1 MIFKKLLIMIQNS
14 LKIILGSSSIYRAK
28 LLSKYVSNFESI
40 APEIDESQ
48 YTNESPQDLSMRLA
62 KTKARKIA
70 DIKPQN
76 VVIGSDQVVSFKNIN
91 IGKKINYESAY
102 QTLIEFSGKK
112 IYFYTSV
119 VIVIKVKKIE
129 LTHLDKTIIKFK
141 KFRKKE
147 LEIYLKSQDLFDSTA
162 AVKYESKKFQLLV
175 DQIITEDEQA
185 IIGLP
190 MIWLLEQLKKLESK
204 TI

>member
-1 MIFKKLLIMIQNS
+1 MIQSS

-28 LLSKYVSNFESI
+28 LLSRYVSDFESI

-48 YTNESPQDLSMRLA
+48 YINESPQDLSMRLA

-70 DIKPQN
+70 DIKPQD

-91 IGKKINYESAY
+91 IGKKTNYESAY

-119 VIVIKVKKIE
+119 VIVIKEKKIE
-129 LTHLDKTIIKFK
+129 LTYLDKTIIEFK
-141 KFRKKE
+141 PFGKKE
-147 LEIYLKSQDLFDSTA
+147 LEVYLKSQDIFDSTA
-162 AVKYESKKFQLLV
+162 AIKYESKQFQQLV
-175 DQIITEDEQA
+175 NQIITEDEEA

-190 MIWLLEQLKKLESK
+190 MIWLMEQLKKLELNK
-204 TI
+204 I

>member
-1 MIFKKLLIMIQNS
+1 MTQS
-14 LKIILGSSSIYRAK
+14 SHKIILGSSSIYRAN
-28 LLSKYVSNFESI
+28 LLSKYISHFESV

-48 YTNESPQDLSMRLA
+48 YANESPQDLSMRLA

-70 DIKPQN
+70 DIKPQH
-76 VVIGSDQVVSFKNIN
+76 VVIGSDQVVSFKKIN

-119 VIVIKVKKIE
+119 VIVIKEKKIE
-129 LTHLDKTIIKFK
+129 LAHLDKTIIEFK
-141 KFRKKE
+141 PFGKKE
-147 LEIYLKSQDLFDSTA
+147 LDIYLKSQDIFDSTA
-162 AVKYESKKFQLLV
+162 AVKYECKQFQLLV

-190 MIWLLEQLKKLESK
+190 MIWLMEQLKKFELD
-204 TI
+204 II

>member
-1 MIFKKLLIMIQNS
+1 MIFKKLLIMIQSS

-28 LLSKYVSNFESI
+28 LLSRYVSDFESI

-48 YTNESPQDLSMRLA
+48 YINESPEDLSMRLA

-76 VVIGSDQVVSFKNIN
+76 VVIGSDQVVSFKKIN

-119 VIVIKVKKIE
+119 VIVIKENKIE
-129 LTHLDKTIIKFK
+129 LTYLDKTIIEFK
-141 KFRKKE
+141 SFGKKE
-147 LEIYLKSQDLFDSTA
+147 LEVYLKSQDIFDSTA
-162 AVKYESKKFQLLV
+162 AVKYESKQFQQLV
-175 DQIITEDEQA
+175 NQIITEDEEA

-190 MIWLLEQLKKLESK
+190 MIWLMKQLKKLELNK
-204 TI
+204 I

>member
-1 MIFKKLLIMIQNS
+1 MIFKKLLIMIQSS

-28 LLSKYVSNFESI
+28 LLSRYVSDFESI

-48 YTNESPQDLSMRLA
+48 YINESPQDLSMRLA

-119 VIVIKVKKIE
+119 VIVIKEKKIE
-129 LTHLDKTIIKFK
+129 LTHLDKTIIEFNP
-141 KFRKKE
+141 FRKKE
-147 LEIYLKSQDLFDSTA
+147 LEVYLKSQDIFDSTA
-162 AVKYESKKFQLLV
+162 AIKYESKQFQQLV
-175 DQIITEDEQA
+175 NQIITEDEEA

-190 MIWLLEQLKKLESK
+190 MIWLMEQLKKLELNK
-204 TI
+204 I